1 MHLLEPPVLIVLVFT
16 VAGLVAALAA
26 AVVTADKLAG
36 AWHHSEPTERSSKT
50 KGGGRCLGLGRRQK
64 RNRRNCPTI
73 GKRNHW

>member
-36 AWHHSEPTERSSKT
+36 AWHYSEPTERSSKT
-50 KGGGRCLGLGRRQK
+50 NGGRCLGLGRRLK
-64 RNRRNCPTI
+64 RSRDCPAI